1 MTVEAAD
8 QSRIRAGGRL
18 NQQVAARLREAAEL
32 LEQQQANPFRVG
44 AYRRAAETV
53 AGLDEDVAALLE
65 REGIEGLDA
74 LPGIGPVLAQAIAQ
88 MVRTGRWAQL
98 ERRRGAVAPEQL
110 FQSIPGL
117 GPEFARRIH
126 EHPDADT
133 GSARARAWARD
144 VGVRS

>member
-1 MTVEAAD
+1 
-8 QSRIRAGGRL
+8 
-18 NQQVAARLREAAEL
+18 
-32 LEQQQANPFRVG
+32 
-44 AYRRAAETV
+44 
-53 AGLDEDVAALLE
+53 VAALLE
-65 REGIEGLDA
+65 REGIDGLDA

-133 GSARARAWARD
+133 GSARARAWGQRCRCSLLTEAKLSGSWRASPQF
-144 VGVRS
+144 GAFLIEINPPRRQRG